1 MIFSLEQISFLSKT
15 TLPLVVLLIKV
26 YHHPHFQTKDLAEIH
41 TLNEYKSML
50 NDLKLLMILH
60 FSFL

>member
-1 MIFSLEQISFLSKT
+1 MFFSLEQISFLSKT

-26 YHHPHFQTKDLAEIH
+26 YHYPHFQTKDLAEIH

>member
-1 MIFSLEQISFLSKT
+1 MFFSLEQISFLSKT

-26 YHHPHFQTKDLAEIH
+26 YHPPHFQTKDLAEIH
-41 TLNEYKSML
+41 TLNEYKSIS
-50 NDLKLLMILH
+50 NDLKLLMTLH